1 MQHVLAPLL
10 GRMGAR
16 VEVEVVRAGYVPRGA
31 GVIELRVQPDRG
43 GLAPLHLD
51 EPGALRG
58 LRGIA
63 FASHLAE
70 RRVSERMALACEARL
85 ASAGLA
91 AAIERV
97 EDTAA
102 SHPGASLAV
111 WASTST
117 GCLLGADRA
126 GAPRRSSEAIGRFV
140 ADQLLADLSTH
151 ATVDRYLAD
160 QLVFFAALARGRSR
174 WRTPRRTEHLTT
186 NLALAER
193 FGVRTRCVDGVVDVS
208 GLGLAR

>member
-1 MQHVLAPLL
+1 
-10 GRMGAR
+10 
-16 VEVEVVRAGYVPRGA
+16 VEIDVIRAGYVPRGA
-31 GVIELRVQPDRG
+31 GVIELRVQPARR
-43 GLAPLHLD
+43 GLAALGLD
-51 EPGALRG
+51 DPGSVRE

-70 RRVSERMALACEARL
+70 RRVSERMATACEARL
-85 ASAGLA
+85 AAAGLSA
-91 AAIERV
+91 TIERV
-97 EDTAA
+97 EDTQA

-117 GCLLGADRA
+117 GCRLGADRA

-140 ADQLLADLSTH
+140 AERLLADLASR

-160 QLVFFAALARGRSR
+160 QLVFFAALAHGASR
-174 WRTPRRTEHLTT
+174 WVAPRATEHLRT

-193 FGVRTRCVDGVVDVS
+193 FGVRTGLANGVVAVE
-208 GLGLAR
+208 GLGLER